1 MANVVRIP
9 LDIRWEKQWSSCPGG
24 LNVLGPA
31 RREEM
36 QFEVHGDGW
45 GTLWTDELRVG
56 LVVML
61 FLVVLLNLCF
71 PMGEKNEAKSKS
83 N

>member
-1 MANVVRIP
+1 
-9 LDIRWEKQWSSCPGG
+9 
-24 LNVLGPA
+24 
-31 RREEM
+31 M